1 MSNQVLGFFR
11 GLLYPV
17 IGAIL
22 YVLAQTISTSPVIAA
37 PVALLLTGFIG
48 YIEHKY
54 NIPTPVAA
62 TPSTPPQQ

>member
-11 GLLYPV
+11 GLLYPL

-22 YVLAQTISTSPVIAA
+22 YVLSQAISTSPLIAG
-37 PVALLLTGFIG
+37 PIALLLTGFIG

-54 NIPTPVAA
+54 NLPTPTGASSTG
-62 TPSTPPQQ
+62 TPS